1 MNKVIYDNNCSL
13 CIKIKIVV
21 QSLDY
26 FCLFEWIPSSTH
38 KTDKLVTREMLDS
51 TIVLIAKNKI
61 LTEFAACRYIL
72 SRIPIFF
79 PFLFLLYIPFFSNF
93 FGTKFYKF
101 VARKRKCY
109 N

>member
-13 CIKIKIVV
+13 CIKIKTSIK
-21 QSLDY
+21 SLDY
-26 FCLFEWIPSSTH
+26 FCLFKWIPSSCY
-38 KTDKLVTREMLDS
+38 KTDKLITKEMLDS

-61 LTEFAACRYIL
+61 LTEFRACRYIL

-79 PFLFLLYIPFFSNF
+79 PVIFLLYIPFFSNF
-93 FGTKFYKF
+93 FGTKLYKF
-101 VARKRKCY
+101 IARKRRCY